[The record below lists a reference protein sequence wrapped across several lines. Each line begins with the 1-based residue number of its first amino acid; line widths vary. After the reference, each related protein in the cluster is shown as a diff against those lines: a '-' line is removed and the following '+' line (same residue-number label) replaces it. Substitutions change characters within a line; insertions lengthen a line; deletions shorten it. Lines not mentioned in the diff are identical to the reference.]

1 MFNYLKH
8 NASVNISYSLSQY
21 VSQIRLKITRDGDLE
36 LFVNGQSQGIAA
48 EAVYKLGRTR
58 AHDLAMVY
66 YPMLS
71 LSFESA
77 EAMITAG
84 GNAHKVT

>member
-1 MFNYLKH
+1 M
-8 NASVNISYSLSQY
+8 
-21 VSQIRLKITRDGDLE
+21 
-36 LFVNGQSQGIAA
+36 NGQSQGIAA

-77 EAMITAG
+77 EVMVTAG
-84 GNAHKVT
+84 GNAHKVA